1 MPTVLIVD
9 DSLTDRRLV
18 CGLLQRQ
25 SEWTVAQ
32 AASGA
37 EALSRM
43 KDVAPDVVVTDLMMP
58 VMDGL
63 ELVTA
68 VRAQYPG
75 VPVILMTAF
84 GSETLAVEALEKGAA
99 SYVPKSHIA
108 VKLLDTME
116 EVLKLAHAER
126 SYKRLIQRLTST
138 EFNFCLENDATLI
151 DPLVEL
157 AQQMVVGISLCDFT
171 ERLRIGVAFREAL
184 LNALFHGSL
193 ELSADDIQAVRE
205 KLAHGKDVTL
215 LDERASQPPYRDR
228 RILVDMKLTPDEAR
242 FVIRDQGPG
251 FDVSATLEPDELGG
265 LDPERGRG
273 IPLMRTFMDEVSYNN
288 AGNEVTLVKRPQ
300 TDADKADSGTP

>member
-32 AASGA
+32 AASGT

-43 KDVAPDVVVTDLMMP
+43 KDVAPDIVVTDLMMP

-68 VRAQYPG
+68 VRAHYPG

-116 EVLKLAHAER
+116 EVLKLSRAER
-126 SYKRLIQRLTST
+126 SYERLIQRLTST

-151 DPLVEL
+151 DSLVEL
-157 AQQMVVGISLCDFT
+157 AQQMVAGISVCDFT

-215 LDERASQPPYRDR
+215 LDERASRPPYRDR
-228 RILVDMKLTPDEAR
+228 RIFVHMKLTPDEAR
-242 FVIRDQGPG
+242 FMIRDQGPG
-251 FDVSATLEPDELGG
+251 FDVSATPEPSELGA

-273 IPLMRTFMDEVSYNN
+273 IPLMRTFMDEVTYNE
-288 AGNEVTLVKRPQ
+288 AGNEVILVKRRE
-300 TDADKADSGTP
+300 ADGDKPGNGSP